1 MRRHGFTFLL
11 GARASCPCRRDEGG
25 TPSLRMRIPQRA
37 GAAAPAVRPARRF
50 SIGRGG
56 EAGSAACARIRARDA
71 PADVMEIENL
81 IRYTALAVGLKPSA
95 SQGEA
100 RLRGLYRIIY
110 SKTIISVAAWRVR
123 FRECSASFTRF
134 NLV

>member
-1 MRRHGFTFLL
+1 
-11 GARASCPCRRDEGG
+11 
-25 TPSLRMRIPQRA
+25 MRIPQRA

-100 RLRGLYRIIY
+100 RLRGLYRLSY
-110 SKTIISVAAWRVR
+110 STTITSALRARSPTDAGLARSIRTRQRGRGSALCAISPTVQRRAEQRTAA
-123 FRECSASFTRF
+123 
-134 NLV
+134 